1 MKIKVCEWDSL
12 FFNKKI
18 GEIEFEDINQS
29 SSSLNEFDLIYSKQ
43 QEEAIFVID
52 DFEHTYTETK
62 VIFSKNIENS
72 KNPVNSAIASA
83 LNTDI
88 NIDHIYKLAF
98 ESGKFSRFKLDDKF
112 SQDEFE
118 KLYKIWIDNSLAK
131 KIADDVLIY
140 KERDTVLGFITYKI
154 SDNYATIGL
163 LATDPKMQG
172 KGIGTIL
179 LKAAEERLTNAMINE
194 LRIPTQLQNKSAC
207 SFYTK
212 LGYTIKEKIII
223 KHYWKNDPI

>member
-12 FFNKKI
+12 FFNKKV
-18 GEIEFEDINQS
+18 GEIEFDNINQS
-29 SSSLNEFDLIYSKQ
+29 FEELTQFDLIYSKQ
-43 QEEAIFVID
+43 KQEAIFEIN

-62 VIFSKNIENS
+62 VIFSKNINKS
-72 KNPVNSAIASA
+72 NNPVNSAISSV

-88 NIDHIYKLAF
+88 NKDQIYKLAF
-98 ESGKFSRFKLDDKF
+98 ESGKFSRFKLDNKF
-112 SQDEFE
+112 EQDEFE
-118 KLYKIWIDNSLAK
+118 KLYKIWIDNSLAN

-140 KERDTVLGFITYKI
+140 KQGDTVLGLITYKI
-154 SDNYATIGL
+154 SDHYATIGL
-163 LATDPKMQG
+163 LATDPEIQG

-179 LKAAEERLTNAMINE
+179 VKAVEDRLANAMISE
-194 LRIPTQLQNKSAC
+194 LRIPTQLQNEKAC

-223 KHYWKNDPI
+223 KHYWRK